1 MSGRKLSAK
10 AEEEIVFLE
19 NVLLQI
25 GHLKA
30 KVEEYAA
37 AKKGEDLLMF
47 ITRQLTHIRQ
57 NAMIKNLGP
66 IADAAGM
73 LAVAAGRGSQVQRSR
88 VLREGLVSYEQ
99 NVERTMKA
107 VIGADERQR
116 VEAKKAVDAANAA
129 KGETPAGAGP
139 TE

>member
-1 MSGRKLSAK
+1 MSSLKLSPK
-10 AEEEIVFLE
+10 AEEDVVFLE
-19 NVLLQI
+19 NVLVQI

-47 ITRQLTHIRQ
+47 ITRRLTHIRQ

-107 VIGADERQR
+107 IVSADERHR
-116 VEAKKAVDAANAA
+116 AEAKKAVEAANAPQP
-129 KGETPAGAGP
+129 KTGE
-139 TE
+139 